1 MKECFSPNPQ
11 GRRTAVCA
19 GWFLEAPAHALPFM
33 ADYEVGS
40 CGRSYGE
47 EAGGNCKGLGDH
59 VEDVLQGKQEDGR
72 VLFHPEDLMQLAR
85 EPQRTMWHVYRTERE
100 LNAHLV
106 CQMCCVDERDRVQK
120 KTFTKW
126 VNKHLMK
133 VRKHVNDL
141 YEDLRDGH
149 NLISL
154 LEVLSG
160 VKLHRETS
168 GQKTL
173 RLVKI
178 PPWSRSG
185 SEECEEEEEEDAPRE
200 KGRMRFHRLQNVQIA
215 LDFLKQRQVK
225 LVNIRND
232 DITDGNPKLT
242 LGLIWTIILHFQISD
257 IYISGESGDMSA
269 KEKLLL
275 WSQKVTAGY
284 VGIKCINFS
293 SCWSDGKMFNAVIH
307 RYRPDLVD
315 MERVYIQSSRENLEQ
330 AFEIAER
337 LGVTRL
343 LDAEDVDVPS
353 PDEKSVITYV
363 SSIYDAFPKVPE
375 GGEGISATEVDTKW
389 LEYQMCVETLISWI
403 KQHTILMSDKSFP
416 QNPVK
421 LKALY
426 NQYIHFKE
434 TEIPAKQLE
443 KRSIEELYK
452 LLEVWIE
459 FGRIKLPQ
467 GYHPNDV
474 EEEWGKLIIEML
486 EREKLLRPAVE
497 RLELLLQRANKIQ
510 NGTLSCEEK
519 LTLAR
524 NTLQADEAHLES
536 GQPVQ
541 YESDV
546 IMYLQECEGLLRQ
559 LQTDVQILRDEN
571 YYQLEELVF
580 KIVRLQ
586 DELVTLRLECTNLY
600 RKGHF
605 SSPSSLDLVQPS
617 SLSTRHLKAEPLLK
631 GTIASPASTS
641 WIRKPMTRV
650 ELVAISSSEDE
661 GNLRFVYELLSWV
674 EEIQMK
680 LERSEWG
687 NDLPSVES
695 QLELQRHIHSSVE
708 GMGSS
713 VKEARIYEG
722 KMSQN
727 FRASY
732 TETLGKLE
740 TQYCKLMETSSFRL
754 RHLQSLYEFVSQ
766 ATTELIWLNEKEE
779 EELAYDWSDSN
790 PNLTAKRNYF
800 SELTAELEEKQDVFR
815 ALQDS
820 AELLS
825 LENHPA
831 KQTVEAYSA
840 AVQTQWHWIKQLCL
854 CVDQHLRENTA
865 YFQFFSDARD
875 SETFLRNLQDNIKR
889 KYSCDRNTSLTRLE
903 DLLQDSMVGA
913 FWASHMDEKEQL
925 IQSKSSVASLVGR
938 SKTIIQ
944 LKPRNPEHALK
955 NTISVKAVCDYRQ
968 IEITISRNDECV
980 LKDNAQRTKWKVIS
994 PAGNEAMVPSVCFL
1008 VPPPNR
1014 EAIDMASRVEQL
1026 YQKVM
1031 SLWHQLHVNMKSLVS
1046 WNYLRKDISLVQSWN
1061 LEKLRALAP
1070 GEYHHS
1076 MKNLQV
1082 HFEDFLEDSRDSEIF
1097 SIADRL
1103 HLEEGVD
1110 SCKEHFQQLLQS
1122 MENED
1127 KDETASR
1134 TYLSELKNIRLHLE
1148 ECEQRLV
1155 GTIRT
1160 PSSTRTNGDALQENT
1175 FRIAEQERLKEDLH
1189 QLKVDM
1195 DQLTERCNIFLHKSP
1210 TGSST
1215 PQLHSELN
1223 LLVEKMDQVYGLST
1237 VYLDKLKMVDVI
1249 IRNTQGAEFL
1259 VKGYEVKLSQE
1270 EAVPAD
1276 LTAIQSHRATLQHW
1290 ITEVNTKNAVFA
1302 TLEDDLARAKMV
1314 AEQLYRLKQERSLD
1328 LDHYQEK
1335 GTQLWDRWQRVSLQM
1350 ETRKSELENIEDVLG
1365 DYRKCHGALVQ
1376 WIEETTVQQELMK
1389 PGQAE
1394 DSRVLSEQLSQQMA
1408 LFAEIE
1414 ANQAKLDQCQKLS
1427 QQYSTTVKDY
1437 ELQLMTYR
1445 AFVES
1450 QQKSPVK
1457 RRRVLSSSDAITQE
1471 FMDLRTRYTALVTLT
1486 TQHVKYISD
1495 ALRRLEEEEKVVEE
1509 EKQEHMDKVKGLLGW
1524 VTSFKQ
1530 SPPFRSIPSI
1540 KKKELGD
1547 IEKSILEQQV
1557 LNEELAAKKE
1567 EVSEAIKTAQIFLAK
1582 HSHKLSDQE
1591 KVQIS
1596 TQLDTLKEAYDQL
1609 CCDSTEQLQQLQTH
1623 MAQEMAHKGNETIA
1637 GVLDLGTMEVFSV
1650 FGAMQKGLLDQETG
1664 LLLLEA
1670 QVITAGLMVPSASEK
1685 LSLAEGL
1692 ATGIIN
1698 CKIYQQ
1704 LEELQNAVQ
1713 LIKNMQCKDSPFHP
1727 VVAAIENGIISE
1739 STGLKIAE
1747 IQLLTGSFIDPSSHE
1762 QIGLEDALQKG
1773 IITHHLHG
1781 KLVSCLKSCEA
1792 LIDPNSAEK
1801 VSLNDLMQRCVPHQ
1815 ETGLRLLPVKQ
1826 LSGGMVSLQSVQ
1838 EANIFCAVQ
1847 EGLIEKEVAVRLLEA
1862 QLFAGGLE
1870 DPKSGCRLTVEE
1882 AVRHNLIKQNLACD
1896 LLVRQLQ
1903 TGGIIDTVTGERF
1916 SLDKAIEGGLVTS
1929 RLAVMILES
1938 LQSFMGLVRPESGEI
1953 VSVMDSLEQGI
1964 LTSELADKIL
1974 RGRQNIKALFISE
1987 TNEILPWKKAVDCG
2001 ILNKGV
2007 AKKLKS
2013 TCLPDFMPGMPLS
2026 GPSSS
2031 LQRGGSSSAH
2041 PADHGEQSKGSLRS
2055 CEESMLLYLMTHSY
2069 VNIHNGQKLLLVDGE
2084 LNSLS
2089 EILVPAQENGSSTD
2103 LLEASKIQPQELCE
2117 VDGRNATTEEI
2128 GPCNELKFNS
2138 STSENEKE
2146 QNLQPHICLP
2156 SKRVE
2161 VEIGDTNEGVNAKEQ
2176 EMEADLSG
2184 DLKSEMDDPRREQG
2198 LMMIQSKSDRELQEC
2213 KSSFEIESRNKKVTW
2228 EDAKLEKQLSEE
2240 EKMIF
2245 KEQEREMGKSDVRRE
2260 IDLSIDSLEKME
2272 KSHILIDNVV
2282 EKVTLAAI
2290 DRPEA
2295 TSWLSMGKVQ
2305 NGSIEGL
2312 LNQAEG
2318 KPAEKHIK
2326 REQLVTDE
2334 RIVPFYQSDSSVL
2347 PKLPSELEENS
2358 TLNVLLTQLQGGGI
2372 IHEQTGKKMLL
2383 DESIA
2388 CGAVS
2393 SHTAIKVMGEMKMF
2407 SGFFDAETCESLT
2420 TEEVISAGLM
2430 DEKLLQKVLASDQAI
2445 SGIVDPW
2452 SKSIYSIK
2460 DASEFGLLD
2469 KETAAR
2475 ILEAQIITGG
2485 IVDFKR
2491 GKKIS
2496 VTLASNLGVIHKST
2510 QENLKQLEKAYK
2522 GKYAEDTIKEKL
2534 IALQAEIGGILDPK
2548 TKEPLTVTQAVEK
2561 GFLTKEKAFRL
2572 LTKQIVDGGIL
2583 HHKTGMRL
2591 SVEDA
2596 MEHGLIEESLYQD
2609 LRKAEDVC
2617 LHQYVH
2623 PEMNKLV
2630 SLPQAIS
2637 LGLISSDFQSK
2648 VQEIQASTGSIFD
2661 PVSGQKIT
2669 LTQAVKKGLLSRPV
2683 MEQAVISSEMKE
2695 AILYPEN
2702 CRLVPYSELVRRSKI
2717 DIESGQRY
2725 LEVVP
2730 FQDIRDDV
2738 TGNILMCSQAV
2749 KLGKVDPTLASRL
2762 LQAQADT
2769 GGIMET
2775 STGQR
2780 LSLASALEQE
2790 VVDEDTAK
2798 VIAINQILSGG
2809 IVSAESGKRIT
2820 LKEAIEKGLITTK
2833 LASAIQ
2839 ETDPI
2844 VNKCGHDLEE
2854 HEGPQP
2860 QMLLQNN
2867 ASKTETLVIH
2877 KYHNNEKQTMPS
2889 EAMGYNTSANADTGS
2904 LKGGRKMVKDESIL
2918 PSPSTISAMDS
2929 SSNQFLGEN
2938 ELAPELAFM
2947 LDPVEDLKVK
2957 TQKKNSKRKSKLKR
2971 KELWKGEL
2979 ERQTGNNQETEKILE
2994 EILPVDS
3001 GMINGDQEQKEKVF
3015 EQEENASISLGLE
3028 IANRAVYLESVEELA
3043 SKELSSIIQQEE
3055 EKGDIY
3061 FQGSTKVVSKTQADN
3076 VLLRDTKMELPSQG
3090 SELEA
3095 HELSILESVDL
3106 KNIKKKTKKI
3116 KKRSAPS
3123 SDSRD
3128 TMIRRIKVELI
3139 PSIPESFQENP
3150 SGGVTSTL
3158 KQGEVKRQDHQACGK
3173 GKQHVGVRESTG
3185 DDRKVNI
3192 AQKTDAPGKVSKQ
3205 KARIYRDS
3213 LIDTTEEQ
3221 ISLEKKQT
3229 PFSSKEQVPKVT
3241 AFSYAESFGSSEP
3254 KPEALQSRKI
3264 SDGKLSSYSSAT
3276 SFIQEEAAVKE
3287 APGKDGNIDH
3297 ELSMSAEVEESWHV
3311 DPKERKIIGPQG
3323 QILQEREFPE
3333 SKRNSSGKLCMQ
3345 QELVSKM
3352 IREGENVDDS
3362 SYIVENREE
3371 ECQEAS
3377 KSSKAPLSKQLCLNY
3392 DERLVALLS
3401 RVRGIEMRMQR
3412 VQLTELNL
3420 QALQEL
3426 LCQAEA
3432 LDKERKDLSAPVNQE
3447 LEAVKGIVAS
3457 SPQEVPEQLL
3467 RALEKDAKNL
3477 LKSFGSV
3484 SEALTSWL
3492 LNLRTAAEAE
3502 KAKILTRHGELQSK
3516 LQMLLDWVS
3525 DATQQLNGLESHAIT
3540 DASGWSPYLR
3550 RYKELA
3556 KPLAET
3562 KAQLDGMAL
3571 DIQFF
3576 ISEHAQDLNAE
3587 QSRQLLRLL
3596 NDLQRSFRELSE
3608 RVAARTEVLQTLQ
3621 EQQAIRD
3628 HKLQEM
3634 CTWMEQAE
3642 AQLLGSQAA
3651 AAREDLSVLEQSQQD
3666 VTDLQRTLHSQT
3678 ASFTSVLKATEDF
3691 LEENKTKLPPG
3702 ELGSLQERLRQAQG
3716 QYLSLQE
3723 RVEAAQKELES
3734 AVSSVMQQQT
3744 EKVRTIK
3751 DFEENQNKIESL
3763 LHWLASV
3770 KRPEGVPEGKV
3781 WPVGRVGGRH
3791 GDGRVQDAP
3800 DSRLLETV
3808 EENLD
3813 LHYTNL
3819 KVHHQELLSQQQD
3832 VILAT
3837 QSAQAFLDKQS
3848 HNLTLEEKQRL
3859 QGRLEVLKDQYA
3871 TSLSQTEGQFKQAQT
3886 LRDELQKFLR
3896 DHQEFAAWLE
3906 QAERDLEKMHAGDGA
3921 LESLRP
3927 VLLQQ
3932 GSFSEDVISHKGD
3945 LRFVT
3950 MSGQKVLDAEKAVTA
3965 ASGGAPCPE
3974 ILATSTLVKSKLEDA
3989 NRRYGTLH
3997 SKCSALGLH
4006 LNLLLDRSQ
4015 QFQDVAEFLRSWLQ
4029 ECEKAVADLLVE
4041 PVSSDPAI
4049 LQKQLANA
4057 KHLQEDLAEH
4067 QVPVEKLE
4075 KAARSL
4081 LEIREAP
4088 VPDHRDIQQTT
4099 DSIVSRFQSLSC
4111 RMAGRSDLLQKSI
4124 AQSQSVQEAL
4134 EGLLRSMA
4142 EIEETLKQED
4152 VSAFSSISIQEALA
4166 ANTKLKQ
4173 DIARQKSSLEATR
4186 EMVTLFMETADSTTA
4201 AALQSKLAEVTQH
4214 FSHLWQQQQEKE
4226 DTWKNVLPQVEQ
4238 YEQLSEKLKQFME
4251 SRGRM
4256 LALGNQPERDI
4267 SHFAQQIQELNSEMK
4282 QCHEDLDKLEHLTT
4296 ELSSCGLVWTG
4307 FASHQEKVRSLRKEF
4322 TQLQKATKEREK
4334 GASSCQ
4340 EQLDEFRKLVGSLRQ
4355 WLEETERNIPA
4366 TETSL
4371 GTHELEKRRQ
4381 QTEVFVE
4388 EWTEKGVLVE
4398 EINRRGMALENLIVE
4413 ITAPDAQSKTG
4424 PVLPA
4429 GGSSTGS
4436 VNGYHTCKDLTEIQC
4451 DMSDV
4456 NQQYEGLGAALR
4468 GRLEQLSAMLEKM
4481 REAQEEVD
4489 SVLTWLEEKE
4499 QALKVLEASSSP
4511 TRSEA
4516 MRAQA
4521 EHNKVFLG
4529 DLEQNAVKVQAAKE
4543 SLSGL
4548 LEKYPDSPEA
4558 RNWKRM
4564 LEDLN
4569 SRWAHAKQVTE
4580 ERQQKLEKSAN
4591 ELASFQEAE
4600 GQLRPWLME
4609 KELMMS
4615 VLGPLSIDPNMLNA
4629 QKQQVQFML
4638 KEFEARKHQYDQ
4650 LNEAARGIPTSPGE
4664 MSPSNSHMQEELQ
4677 AINRKWTKLM
4687 ERLNSRSSQIDQA
4700 VVKST
4705 QFQEL
4710 LQGLSEKVK
4719 AAGQRL
4725 STQSA
4730 ISTQPEAVKQQ
4741 LEETSEIRSDLEQL
4755 EEEITEAQALCE
4767 ELSVLIGEQYLK
4779 DELRKRLET
4788 VALPLKGLEDLAGD
4802 RLNRLQTALAS
4813 SQQFQQ
4819 MFDELHSWLEDR
4831 LKQQAQSGPIS
4842 AKLERLQSQIQE
4854 QEESQKSLNQHSGSY
4869 EMIVAEE
4876 ESLLLSVHPGE
4887 EKATLQCQL
4896 VSLKANWEELS
4907 KQIASRHSKLKD
4919 CLQKAQ
4925 KYQRHVEDLFPWVE
4939 DCRSKMLEL
4948 EVTLDPVQLEATLLR
4963 SKAMLSDVAKRRSL
4977 LEMLNSAADILI
4989 DASEMDEDDIRDEK
5003 AEINQ
5008 KMDAITEELQA
5019 KTESLEEMS
5028 QRLKEF
5034 QESFRNIEKKLEGTK
5049 HQLEIYEALGPQ
5061 ACSSKNLEKLR
5072 AQQEALQALE
5082 AQVDYLR
5089 NFTQGLVEDTPDGSD
5104 SSHLLCQAEVVQ
5116 QDFKGVKQKV
5126 NECCKIMESKL
5137 EGIGQFNN
5145 HIREMFSQLTD
5156 LDDELDS
5163 MGPVGRDMDSLQSQ
5177 ADDVHEFLGKLQQL
5191 RLDIQASE
5199 EKCRQMLDDEG
5210 SPDLIGLKRE
5220 LETLNKQCI
5229 KLTERGKSRLEQV
5242 DTTLARVKDFYN
5254 KLKELNY
5261 MTAAAEEGKA
5271 LQWIVGTEVDVINQQ
5286 LADFKQFQKEQVDPL
5301 QLKLQQVNGL
5311 GQGLVQSAGKNCDVQ
5326 GLEHDM
5332 EEINTRWNTLNKKV
5346 AQRIAQLQEA
5356 LLHCGKFQDAL
5367 EPLLSWL
5374 ADTEELI
5381 SNQKP
5386 PSAEYKVVKAQ
5397 IQEQKLL
5404 QRLLDDRKATV
5415 DMIQAEGGRIARS
5428 AEPADREKIVGQ
5440 LDSLGSHWATLLSKA
5455 SARQGQLEEIL
5466 VLAKQFHETS
5476 EPISD
5481 WLSVTEKKLA
5491 NSEPIG
5497 TQTAKIQ
5504 QQIARHKALEEEIDS
5519 QAAAV
5524 TQVVSIGHSLALL
5537 SCRAEQASLAEKL
5550 DLLESRHAEV
5560 SDRCGRKAALLDQA
5574 LSNARLFG
5582 EDEVEVLNW
5591 LAEVE
5596 DKLSLVSIK
5605 DYKQEVLQQQHS
5617 GQLTLN
5623 DEIVNRKKHV
5633 DQAIK
5638 NGQALL
5644 KQTTG
5649 EEVLLIQEK
5658 LDGIKTRYSD
5668 ITAAS
5673 SKALRT
5679 LEQARQL
5686 ATKFQSTHEEL
5697 TGWMSQVEEE
5707 LMAGGGH
5714 SPTGEQIPQF
5724 QQRQKELKKEVME
5737 HQLILDTVNEVSH
5750 ALLELVPWRAREGLD
5765 KLVSDTNE
5773 RYKAISDTI
5782 KQRVAEIDAAIQRSQ
5797 QYEQAADAELAWV
5810 AETRRKLLAL
5820 GPIRLEQD
5828 QTTAQLQVQKAF
5840 SIDII
5845 RHKDSVDELLSQRTE
5860 ILGTCGEEQKAML
5873 QEKTE
5878 SLLKQ
5883 YDETS
5888 HLHSERYARLE
5899 RAQVLVNQFWETYE
5913 ELSPWLEETQVL
5925 IGQLPPPA
5933 IDHEHLK
5940 QQQEDMRQL
5949 RESIAEH
5956 KPHIDKLLKIGP
5968 QLKELNP
5975 EEGAMVQEKY
5985 FAAEASYSRIKE
5997 EVRQRA
6003 LALDEAI
6010 SQSTQFH
6017 DKIEP
6022 MLETLEHLSS
6032 RLRMPPLIPAEV
6044 EKIRECIGDNKNA
6057 TLELE
6062 KLQPSFEGLKR
6073 RGEELIGRSQGADR
6087 DLAAKNIQDK
6097 LDQMVFFWE
6106 DIKARAEEREIKF
6119 LDVLELAEKF
6129 WYDMAALLTTIRDTQ
6144 DIVHDLE
6151 SPGIDPSIIKQQIE
6165 AAETIKEETDSLHEE
6180 LEFIRILGAD
6190 LIFAC
6195 GEMEKPEV
6203 KKSIDEMN
6211 SAWEHLNRT
6220 WKERLERLEE
6230 AMQGAVQY
6238 QDNLQAMFDWLDNTV
6253 IKLCNMPPVGTD
6265 LNTVKE
6271 QLNEMK
6277 EFKIEVYQQQIEM
6290 EKLNHQGELLLK
6302 KATDETD
6309 RDIIREPLTELKHL
6323 WENLGDKIAHRQHK
6337 LEGSLLALGQFQH
6350 ALAELMAWLTH
6361 TEELLDAQRPING
6374 DPKVIEVELAKHH
6387 VLKNDVLAHQ
6397 ATVET
6402 VNKAGNELLESSA
6415 GEDASSLRTRL
6426 ETMNSCW
6433 ESVLQKTEE
6442 REQQLQT
6449 TLQQAQGFH
6458 GEIEDFLLWLTRM
6471 ESQLSASKPTGGLP
6485 ETARE
6490 QLSAHMELYAQF
6502 KANEEIYSQLLAK
6515 GRLMLLSRDD
6525 SGSGSKMEQSVAL
6538 LEQKWVLVSTKM
6550 EERKSKLEEALNLA
6564 TEFQNSLQDFINW
6577 LTLAE
6582 QSLNVASP
6590 PSLILNTVLSQ
6601 VEDHKGFA
6609 NEVNAHRHQII
6620 ALDQSGN
6627 QLKFLS
6633 QKQDV
6638 VLIKNLLVSVQ
6649 SRWEKVVQR
6658 SVERGRALDD
6668 ARKRAKQFHEAWK
6681 KLVDWLEDA
6690 ENHLNSELEISN
6702 DPDKIKLQLS
6712 KHKEFQKTLGGKQPV
6727 YDTTIRTG
6735 RALKEKAHFPDDTQN
6750 LDHLLGEVRDKWDTV
6765 CGKSVERQHKLEEA
6779 LLFSG
6784 QFMDALQALV
6794 DWLYKVE
6801 PQLAEDQPVHGDLDL
6816 VMNLMDAHKVFQ
6828 KELGKRT
6835 GTVQVL
6841 KRSGR
6846 ELIENSRDDT
6856 TWVKVQ
6862 LQELSNR
6869 WDTVCKMSVL
6879 KQTRLEQALKQAEEF
6894 RAAIHLLLEW
6904 LSEAEQTLR
6913 FRGALPDDAE
6923 ALQSLID
6930 VHKEFMKKV
6939 EEKRL
6944 DVNSAVGMGEVILS
6958 VCHPDCVTTIKH
6970 WITIIRARF
6979 EEVLTWAKQHQ
6990 QRLEA
6995 ALLEL
7000 VANAELLEELLA
7012 WIQWA
7017 ETTLIQRDQEP
7028 QNIEQVKALIAEHQ
7042 SFMEEMTRKQPDV
7055 DRVTKTYKRK
7065 ATEPAHGP
7073 FMEKSRSSRKPL
7085 NQAAPPSLPIL
7096 SQTEAKNP
7104 RINQLSARW
7113 QQVWLLALE
7122 RQRKLNDALDR
7133 LEELKEF
7140 ANFDFDV
7147 WRKKY
7152 MRWMN
7157 HKKSRVMDFFR
7168 RIDKDQDG
7176 KITRQEFIDGILAS
7190 KFPTTKLE
7198 MTAVA
7203 DIFDRDGDGYID
7215 YYEFVAALHPNKDAY
7230 RPTTDADKIE
7240 DEVTRQVAQCKC
7252 AKRFQVEQIGENKYR
7267 FFLGNQFG
7275 DSQQLRLVRI
7285 LRSTVMVRVGGGWM
7299 ALDEFLVKNDPCRV
7313 HHPGSKIKRSDSSS
7327 SIASQS
7333 PIARGRTNLEL
7344 REKFILPEGASQGM
7358 APFRSRGRR
7367 SKPSSRAASPT
7378 RSSSS
7383 ASQSNHS
7390 CPSVPSSPATP
7401 ASGTK
7406 VAPSSGSK
7414 LKRPTFHS
7422 SRTSL
7427 AGDTS
7432 NSSSP
7437 ASSGAKTSRGDPKK
7451 TASRPT
7457 SRSGSHAGSRASSR
7471 RGSDASDFDL
7481 LETQS
7486 ACSDTSES
7494 SATGGQSGSRRGLAK
7509 PSKIPTMSKKT
7520 TTAKTP
7526 GPKR

>member
-1 MKECFSPNPQ
+1 
-11 GRRTAVCA
+11 
-19 GWFLEAPAHALPFM
+19 M
-33 ADYEVGS
+33 ADGEVGS
-40 CGRSYGE
+40 WGRSCGE
-47 EAGGNCKGLGDH
+47 EAGGKGLGDH
-59 VEDVLQGKQEDGR
+59 AEEVLQRKQEDGR
-72 VLFHPEDLMQLAR
+72 VQLHPEGLMQLTL
-85 EPQRTMWHVYRTERE
+85 EPQRTMWHIHRTERE

-106 CQMCCVDERDRVQK
+106 CQMCCIDERDRVQK

-133 VRKHVNDL
+133 VRKHINDL

-160 VKLHRETS
+160 VKL
-168 GQKTL
+168 
-173 RLVKI
+173 
-178 PPWSRSG
+178 
-185 SEECEEEEEEDAPRE
+185 PRE

-257 IYISGESGDMSA
+257 IYISGESGDMTA

-284 VGIKCINFS
+284 VGLKCTNFS

-315 MERVYIQSSRENLEQ
+315 MERVYIQSNRDNLEQ

-375 GGEGISATEVDTKW
+375 GGEGIIATEVDTKW
-389 LEYQMCVETLISWI
+389 LEYQTCVETLISWI
-403 KQHTILMSDKSFP
+403 KQHTIQMSDKSFP

-434 TEIPAKQLE
+434 TEIPTKQLE

-459 FGRIKLPQ
+459 FGRLKLPQ

-605 SSPSSLDLVQPS
+605 SSPSSLDLAQPS
-617 SLSTRHLKAEPLLK
+617 SLSTRHLKTEPLLK
-631 GTIASPASTS
+631 GTIAPPASTS

-687 NDLPSVES
+687 NDLPSVEA
-695 QLELQRHIHSSVE
+695 QLEAQRQVHSSVE

-713 VKEARIYEG
+713 VKEARMYEG
-722 KMSQN
+722 KMSSN

-779 EELAYDWSDSN
+779 EELAYDWSDNN
-790 PNLTAKRNYF
+790 PNLTTKKSYF
-800 SELTAELEEKQDVFR
+800 SELTEELEEKQDVFR

-865 YFQFFSDARD
+865 YFQFFGDARE
-875 SETFLRNLQDNIKR
+875 SEMFLKNLQDNIKR

-903 DLLQDSMVGA
+903 DLLQDSM
-913 FWASHMDEKEQL
+913 DEKEQL
-925 IQSKSSVASLVGR
+925 IQSKSSVGSLVGR
-938 SKTIIQ
+938 SKSIVQ
-944 LKPRNPEHALK
+944 LKPRNPECPLK
-955 NTISVKAVCDYRQ
+955 NTISVKAACDYRQ
-968 IEITISRNDECV
+968 IEITICRNDECV
-980 LKDNAQRTKWKVIS
+980 LKDNAQRTKWRVIS
-994 PAGNEAMVPSVCFL
+994 PAGNEATVPSVCFL

-1014 EAIDMASRVEQL
+1014 EAIEMASRVEQL

-1046 WNYLRKDISLVQSWN
+1046 WNYLRKDIALVQSWN

-1070 GEYHHS
+1070 GECHHA
-1076 MKNLQV
+1076 MKNLQM

-1097 SIADRL
+1097 SLADRL
-1103 HLEEGVD
+1103 HLEEEVD
-1110 SCKEHFQQLLQS
+1110 SCKEHFQRLLQS

-1160 PSSTRTNGDALQENT
+1160 PSSTRTDGDALQENT
-1175 FRIAEQERLKEDLH
+1175 FRMAEQERLKGDLH
-1189 QLKVDM
+1189 HLRVDL
-1195 DQLTERCNIFLHKSP
+1195 DQLTERCQIFLHKSP

-1215 PQLHSELN
+1215 PQLRSELN
-1223 LLVEKMDQVYGLST
+1223 LLVEKMDQVYGLSA

-1249 IRNTQGAEFL
+1249 IQNTQGAESL

-1276 LTAIQSHRATLQHW
+1276 VIAIQSHRASLQHW
-1290 ITEVNTKNAVFA
+1290 ISEVNTKNAVFA
-1302 TLEDDLARAKMV
+1302 TLEDDLARAKGV
-1314 AEQLYRLKQERSLD
+1314 ADQLYRLKQERSLD
-1328 LDHYQEK
+1328 LEHYQEK
-1335 GTQLWDRWQRVSLQM
+1335 GAQLWDRWQRVSLQM
-1350 ETRKSELENIEDVLG
+1350 ETRKSDLENIEDVLR
-1365 DYRKCHGALVQ
+1365 DYRNCHGALVR
-1376 WIEETTVQQELMK
+1376 WIEQTTVQQELMK

-1414 ANQAKLDQCQKLS
+1414 ANQANLDQCQKLS
-1427 QQYSTTVKDY
+1427 QQYSTAVKEY

-1471 FMDLRTRYTALVTLT
+1471 FMDLRTHYTALVTLT

-1530 SPPFRSIPSI
+1530 SPPLRSISPT
-1540 KKKELGD
+1540 KRKMLGD
-1547 IEKSILEQQV
+1547 IEKSILEQQG

-1567 EVSEAIKTAQIFLAK
+1567 DISEAIKTTQIFLAK
-1582 HSHKLSDQE
+1582 HNNKLSDQE

-1596 TQLDTLKEAYDQL
+1596 VQLDALKETYDQL
-1609 CCDSTEQLQQLQTH
+1609 CCDSTEQLQQLQRH
-1623 MAQEMAHKGNETIA
+1623 MAQEMAHK
-1637 GVLDLGTMEVFSV
+1637 
-1650 FGAMQKGLLDQETG
+1650 
-1664 LLLLEA
+1664 
-1670 QVITAGLMVPSASEK
+1670 
-1685 LSLAEGL
+1685 
-1692 ATGIIN
+1692 
-1698 CKIYQQ
+1698 
-1704 LEELQNAVQ
+1704 
-1713 LIKNMQCKDSPFHP
+1713 
-1727 VVAAIENGIISE
+1727 
-1739 STGLKIAE
+1739 
-1747 IQLLTGSFIDPSSHE
+1747 
-1762 QIGLEDALQKG
+1762 
-1773 IITHHLHG
+1773 
-1781 KLVSCLKSCEA
+1781 
-1792 LIDPNSAEK
+1792 
-1801 VSLNDLMQRCVPHQ
+1801 
-1815 ETGLRLLPVKQ
+1815 
-1826 LSGGMVSLQSVQ
+1826 
-1838 EANIFCAVQ
+1838 
-1847 EGLIEKEVAVRLLEA
+1847 
-1862 QLFAGGLE
+1862 
-1870 DPKSGCRLTVEE
+1870 
-1882 AVRHNLIKQNLACD
+1882 
-1896 LLVRQLQ
+1896 
-1903 TGGIIDTVTGERF
+1903 
-1916 SLDKAIEGGLVTS
+1916 
-1929 RLAVMILES
+1929 
-1938 LQSFMGLVRPESGEI
+1938 
-1953 VSVMDSLEQGI
+1953 
-1964 LTSELADKIL
+1964 
-1974 RGRQNIKALFISE
+1974 
-1987 TNEILPWKKAVDCG
+1987 
-2001 ILNKGV
+2001 
-2007 AKKLKS
+2007 
-2013 TCLPDFMPGMPLS
+2013 
-2026 GPSSS
+2026 
-2031 LQRGGSSSAH
+2031 
-2041 PADHGEQSKGSLRS
+2041 
-2055 CEESMLLYLMTHSY
+2055 
-2069 VNIHNGQKLLLVDGE
+2069 
-2084 LNSLS
+2084 
-2089 EILVPAQENGSSTD
+2089 
-2103 LLEASKIQPQELCE
+2103 
-2117 VDGRNATTEEI
+2117 
-2128 GPCNELKFNS
+2128 
-2138 STSENEKE
+2138 
-2146 QNLQPHICLP
+2146 
-2156 SKRVE
+2156 
-2161 VEIGDTNEGVNAKEQ
+2161 
-2176 EMEADLSG
+2176 
-2184 DLKSEMDDPRREQG
+2184 
-2198 LMMIQSKSDRELQEC
+2198 
-2213 KSSFEIESRNKKVTW
+2213 
-2228 EDAKLEKQLSEE
+2228 
-2240 EKMIF
+2240 
-2245 KEQEREMGKSDVRRE
+2245 
-2260 IDLSIDSLEKME
+2260 
-2272 KSHILIDNVV
+2272 
-2282 EKVTLAAI
+2282 
-2290 DRPEA
+2290 
-2295 TSWLSMGKVQ
+2295 
-2305 NGSIEGL
+2305 
-2312 LNQAEG
+2312 
-2318 KPAEKHIK
+2318 
-2326 REQLVTDE
+2326 
-2334 RIVPFYQSDSSVL
+2334 
-2347 PKLPSELEENS
+2347 
-2358 TLNVLLTQLQGGGI
+2358 
-2372 IHEQTGKKMLL
+2372 
-2383 DESIA
+2383 
-2388 CGAVS
+2388 
-2393 SHTAIKVMGEMKMF
+2393 
-2407 SGFFDAETCESLT
+2407 
-2420 TEEVISAGLM
+2420 
-2430 DEKLLQKVLASDQAI
+2430 
-2445 SGIVDPW
+2445 
-2452 SKSIYSIK
+2452 
-2460 DASEFGLLD
+2460 
-2469 KETAAR
+2469 
-2475 ILEAQIITGG
+2475 
-2485 IVDFKR
+2485 
-2491 GKKIS
+2491 
-2496 VTLASNLGVIHKST
+2496 
-2510 QENLKQLEKAYK
+2510 
-2522 GKYAEDTIKEKL
+2522 
-2534 IALQAEIGGILDPK
+2534 
-2548 TKEPLTVTQAVEK
+2548 
-2561 GFLTKEKAFRL
+2561 
-2572 LTKQIVDGGIL
+2572 
-2583 HHKTGMRL
+2583 
-2591 SVEDA
+2591 
-2596 MEHGLIEESLYQD
+2596 
-2609 LRKAEDVC
+2609 
-2617 LHQYVH
+2617 
-2623 PEMNKLV
+2623 
-2630 SLPQAIS
+2630 
-2637 LGLISSDFQSK
+2637 
-2648 VQEIQASTGSIFD
+2648 
-2661 PVSGQKIT
+2661 
-2669 LTQAVKKGLLSRPV
+2669 
-2683 MEQAVISSEMKE
+2683 
-2695 AILYPEN
+2695 
-2702 CRLVPYSELVRRSKI
+2702 
-2717 DIESGQRY
+2717 
-2725 LEVVP
+2725 
-2730 FQDIRDDV
+2730 
-2738 TGNILMCSQAV
+2738 
-2749 KLGKVDPTLASRL
+2749 
-2762 LQAQADT
+2762 
-2769 GGIMET
+2769 
-2775 STGQR
+2775 
-2780 LSLASALEQE
+2780 
-2790 VVDEDTAK
+2790 
-2798 VIAINQILSGG
+2798 
-2809 IVSAESGKRIT
+2809 
-2820 LKEAIEKGLITTK
+2820 
-2833 LASAIQ
+2833 
-2839 ETDPI
+2839 
-2844 VNKCGHDLEE
+2844 
-2854 HEGPQP
+2854 
-2860 QMLLQNN
+2860 
-2867 ASKTETLVIH
+2867 
-2877 KYHNNEKQTMPS
+2877 
-2889 EAMGYNTSANADTGS
+2889 
-2904 LKGGRKMVKDESIL
+2904 
-2918 PSPSTISAMDS
+2918 
-2929 SSNQFLGEN
+2929 
-2938 ELAPELAFM
+2938 
-2947 LDPVEDLKVK
+2947 
-2957 TQKKNSKRKSKLKR
+2957 
-2971 KELWKGEL
+2971 
-2979 ERQTGNNQETEKILE
+2979 
-2994 EILPVDS
+2994 
-3001 GMINGDQEQKEKVF
+3001 
-3015 EQEENASISLGLE
+3015 
-3028 IANRAVYLESVEELA
+3028 
-3043 SKELSSIIQQEE
+3043 
-3055 EKGDIY
+3055 
-3061 FQGSTKVVSKTQADN
+3061 
-3076 VLLRDTKMELPSQG
+3076 
-3090 SELEA
+3090 
-3095 HELSILESVDL
+3095 
-3106 KNIKKKTKKI
+3106 
-3116 KKRSAPS
+3116 
-3123 SDSRD
+3123 
-3128 TMIRRIKVELI
+3128 
-3139 PSIPESFQENP
+3139 
-3150 SGGVTSTL
+3150 
-3158 KQGEVKRQDHQACGK
+3158 
-3173 GKQHVGVRESTG
+3173 
-3185 DDRKVNI
+3185 
-3192 AQKTDAPGKVSKQ
+3192 
-3205 KARIYRDS
+3205 
-3213 LIDTTEEQ
+3213 
-3221 ISLEKKQT
+3221 
-3229 PFSSKEQVPKVT
+3229 
-3241 AFSYAESFGSSEP
+3241 
-3254 KPEALQSRKI
+3254 
-3264 SDGKLSSYSSAT
+3264 
-3276 SFIQEEAAVKE
+3276 
-3287 APGKDGNIDH
+3287 
-3297 ELSMSAEVEESWHV
+3297 
-3311 DPKERKIIGPQG
+3311 
-3323 QILQEREFPE
+3323 
-3333 SKRNSSGKLCMQ
+3333 
-3345 QELVSKM
+3345 
-3352 IREGENVDDS
+3352 
-3362 SYIVENREE
+3362 
-3371 ECQEAS
+3371 
-3377 KSSKAPLSKQLCLNY
+3377 
-3392 DERLVALLS
+3392 
-3401 RVRGIEMRMQR
+3401 
-3412 VQLTELNL
+3412 
-3420 QALQEL
+3420 
-3426 LCQAEA
+3426 
-3432 LDKERKDLSAPVNQE
+3432 
-3447 LEAVKGIVAS
+3447 
-3457 SPQEVPEQLL
+3457 
-3467 RALEKDAKNL
+3467 
-3477 LKSFGSV
+3477 
-3484 SEALTSWL
+3484 
-3492 LNLRTAAEAE
+3492 
-3502 KAKILTRHGELQSK
+3502 
-3516 LQMLLDWVS
+3516 
-3525 DATQQLNGLESHAIT
+3525 
-3540 DASGWSPYLR
+3540 
-3550 RYKELA
+3550 
-3556 KPLAET
+3556 
-3562 KAQLDGMAL
+3562 
-3571 DIQFF
+3571 
-3576 ISEHAQDLNAE
+3576 
-3587 QSRQLLRLL
+3587 
-3596 NDLQRSFRELSE
+3596 
-3608 RVAARTEVLQTLQ
+3608 TLQ

-3634 CTWMEQAE
+3634 CTWMDQAE
-3642 AQLLGSQAA
+3642 AQLQGSQAA
-3651 AAREDLSVLEQSQQD
+3651 TAGASGEDLSVLEHSRKD
-3666 VTDLQRTLHSQT
+3666 VTDLRRSLHSRT

-3691 LEENKTKLPPG
+3691 LEENRIKLPLG
-3702 ELGSLQERLRQAQG
+3702 ELESLQEKLHRAQG

-3734 AVSSVMQQQT
+3734 AVSSVKQQQT
-3744 EKVRTIK
+3744 EKVRVIK
-3751 DFEENQNKIESL
+3751 DFEENQSKIESL
-3763 LHWLASV
+3763 LHWVASV
-3770 KRPEGVPEGKV
+3770 KKSRGVPEGKL
-3781 WPVGRVGGRH
+3781 WPVGKDGGRH
-3791 GDGRVQDAP
+3791 GSGRVQDAP
-3800 DSRLLETV
+3800 DGHLLEMV

-3813 LHYTNL
+3813 LHYTSL
-3819 KVHHQELLSQQQD
+3819 KVHHQELLSHQQD
-3832 VILAT
+3832 IILAT
-3837 QSAQAFLDKQS
+3837 QSAQGFLDKQN
-3848 HNLTLEEKQRL
+3848 HNLTLEEQQNLQR
-3859 QGRLEVLKDQYA
+3859 RLEELKDQYA
-3871 TSLSQTEGQFKQAQT
+3871 ASLTQTEGQLKQAQT
-3886 LRDELQKFLR
+3886 LCDELEKFLR

-3906 QAERDLEKMHAGDGA
+3906 QAEQDLEKMCAGDGS
-3921 LESLRP
+3921 LESLQS

-3932 GSFSEDVISHKGD
+3932 SSFSEDVISHKGD

-3950 MSGQKVLDAEKAVTA
+3950 MSGQKVLDAEKAVA
-3965 ASGGAPCPE
+3965 AANGGEPCPE

-3989 NRRYGTLH
+3989 NRRYGSLH

-4006 LNLLLDRSQ
+4006 LNLLMDRSQ
-4015 QFQDVAEFLRSWLQ
+4015 QFQDVAESLRSWLQ
-4029 ECEKAVADLLVE
+4029 ESEEAVTRLLLE
-4041 PVSSDPAI
+4041 PISSDPAI
-4049 LQKQLANA
+4049 LQRQLANA

-4081 LEIREAP
+4081 LEIREVP
-4088 VPDHRDIQQTT
+4088 VPDHRGIQQTT
-4099 DSIVSRFQSLSC
+4099 DSIMSRFQSLSC
-4111 RMAGRSDLLQKSI
+4111 RMAERSDLLQKSI

-4134 EGLLRSMA
+4134 ESLLQSMA
-4142 EIEETLKQED
+4142 ETEETLKEED
-4152 VSAFSSISIQEALA
+4152 MSAFSSISIQEALA
-4166 ANTKLKQ
+4166 TNTKLKQ

-4186 EMVTLFMETADSTTA
+4186 EMVTQFMETADSTTA
-4201 AALQSKLAEVTQH
+4201 ATLQSKLAEVTQR

-4226 DTWKNVLPQVEQ
+4226 DSWKKVLPQVEQ

-4267 SHFAQQIQELNSEMK
+4267 THFAQQIQELNSEMK
-4282 QCHEDLDKLEHLTT
+4282 QRHEDLDKLEHLTS

-4307 FASHQEKVRSLRKEF
+4307 FSSHQEKVRSLRKEF
-4322 TQLQKATKEREK
+4322 TQLHKATKEREK

-4340 EQLDEFRKLVGSLRQ
+4340 EQLNVFRTLVGSLRQ

-4388 EWTEKGVLVE
+4388 EWLAKGFLVE
-4398 EINRRGMALENLIVE
+4398 EMNQRGTALENLIVE

-4468 GRLEQLSAMLEKM
+4468 GRLEQLSAMLDKM
-4481 REAQEEVD
+4481 REAQDEVN
-4489 SVLTWLEEKE
+4489 SVLSWLEEKE

-4511 TRSEA
+4511 TKSET

-4521 EHNKVFLG
+4521 EHNKAFLG

-4664 MSPSNSHMQEELQ
+4664 KCPSHSHVQEELQ

-4687 ERLNSRSSQIDQA
+4687 ECLNSRSSQIDQA

-4725 STQSA
+4725 STQPA

-4741 LEETSEIRSDLEQL
+4741 LEETSEIRSELEQL

-4767 ELSVLIGEQYLK
+4767 QLSVLIGEQYLK

-4819 MFDELHSWLEDR
+4819 MFDELHTWLEGR

-4842 AKLERLQSQIQE
+4842 AKLERLQFQIQE

-4887 EKATLQCQL
+4887 EKATLQSQL

-4948 EVTLDPVQLEATLLR
+4948 EVTLDLVQLEAALLR

-5061 ACSSKNLEKLR
+5061 ACSNKNLEKLR
-5072 AQQEALQALE
+5072 AQQEALQTLE

-5104 SSHLLCQAEVVQ
+5104 SSHLLRQAEIVQ

-5137 EGIGQFNN
+5137 EGIGLFNN
-5145 HIREMFSQLTD
+5145 HVREMFSQLTD

-5177 ADDVHEFLGKLQQL
+5177 ADDAHEFLGKLQWL

-5229 KLTERGKSRLEQV
+5229 KLTERGKNRLEQV

-5261 MTAAAEEGKA
+5261 MTTAAEEGEA
-5271 LQWIVGTEVDVINQQ
+5271 LQWVVGTEVDVINQQ

-5415 DMIQAEGGRIARS
+5415 EMIEAEGGRIARS

-5440 LDSLGSHWATLLSKA
+5440 LNSLGSHWASLLSKA
-5455 SARQGQLEEIL
+5455 SARQSQLEEIL
-5466 VLAKQFHETS
+5466 VLARQFHETS
-5476 EPISD
+5476 EPISE

-5504 QQIARHKALEEEIDS
+5504 QQIARHKALEEEIDN
-5519 QAAAV
+5519 QATVV

-5550 DLLESRHAEV
+5550 DLLESRYAEV
-5560 SDRCGRKAALLDQA
+5560 SDRCVRKAALLDQA

-5596 DKLSLVSIK
+5596 DKLSLVSVK
-5605 DYKQEVLQQQHS
+5605 DYRQEVLQQQHS
-5617 GQLTLN
+5617 GQLALN

-5697 TGWMSQVEEE
+5697 TSWMGQVEEE
-5707 LMAGGGH
+5707 LMSGGGH

-5737 HQLILDTVNEVSH
+5737 HQIILDTVNEVSH

-5773 RYKAISDTI
+5773 RYKATSDTI
-5782 KQRVAEIDAAIQRSQ
+5782 NQRVAEIDAAIQRSQ

-5820 GPIRLEQD
+5820 GPVRLEQD

-5845 RHKDSVDELLSQRTE
+5845 RHKDSVDELLSQRTD
-5860 ILGTCGEEQKAML
+5860 ILGTCGEEQKVML

-5883 YDETS
+5883 YDATS

-5968 QLKELNP
+5968 QLTELNP
-5975 EEGAMVQEKY
+5975 EEGAMVQGKY
-5985 FAAEASYSRIKE
+5985 FAAEATYSRIKE

-6003 LALDEAI
+6003 QALDEAI

-6022 MLETLEHLSS
+6022 MLETLENLSS

-6106 DIKARAEEREIKF
+6106 DIRARAEEREIKF

-6165 AAETIKEETDSLHEE
+6165 AAETIKEETDGLHEE

-6195 GEMEKPEV
+6195 GETEKPEV

-6220 WKERLERLEE
+6220 WKERLEKLEE
-6230 AMQGAVQY
+6230 AMQNAVQY

-6253 IKLCNMPPVGTD
+6253 IKLCNMSPVGTD

-6277 EFKIEVYQQQIEM
+6277 EFKTEVYQQQIEM

-6323 WENLGDKIAHRQHK
+6323 WENLSEKIAHRQHK

-6361 TEELLDAQRPING
+6361 TEELLDSQRPING

-6415 GEDASSLRTRL
+6415 RDDASSLRNRL

-6433 ESVLQKTEE
+6433 ESVLQKTEV
-6442 REQQLQT
+6442 REQQLQA

-6490 QLSAHMELYAQF
+6490 QLDVHMELYAQL

-6582 QSLNVASP
+6582 QNLNVASP

-6601 VEDHKGFA
+6601 VEEHKGFA

-6681 KLVDWLEDA
+6681 KLVDWLDDA

-6894 RAAIHLLLEW
+6894 RTTIHQLLEW

-6913 FRGALPDDAE
+6913 FRGALPDDVE

-6944 DVNSAVGMGEVILS
+6944 DVNSAVGMGEAILS

-7017 ETTLIQRDQEP
+7017 EATLIQRDQEP

-7065 ATEPAHGP
+7065 TTEPAHGP
-7073 FMEKSRSSRKPL
+7073 FMEKSRSNRKPL
-7085 NQAAPPSLPIL
+7085 NQAAPPPLPIL
-7096 SQTEAKNP
+7096 SQSEAKNP

-7406 VAPSSGSK
+7406 TPHHFTRCYDKPWLVNSKAGTPLRGCDNADLHLSASEVAPSSGSK

-7437 ASSGAKTSRGDPKK
+7437 ASSGAKTSRADPKK

-7457 SRSGSHAGSRASSR
+7457 SRAGSHAGSRTSSR

-7494 SATGGQSGSRRGLAK
+7494 SATGGQGGSRRGLAK

-7520 TTAKTP
+7520 STAKSP